1 MLRNMASLHRCINYC
16 SFIWGGQKQKSLS
29 LRIFLLFRLRSHLK
43 DLCFG
48 FHQGFQTPRN
58 NKSTRPCGLV
68 LSSVSRC
75 LEPLMKPSHSV
86 LICYMKHNAS
96 CLIYYLNLLR
106 RYIYMSQRIFAFS
119 VQNWNVVSS
128 LVFADFTGFSRKR
141 YQAIVPVRTSK
152 ISCKFANFYN
162 ARVELISLALF
173 STELKIH

>member
-1 MLRNMASLHRCINYC
+1 MYVELMLRNMASLHRCINYC

-58 NKSTRPCGLV
+58 YKNNRPCSLV

-86 LICYMKHNAS
+86 LICYMKHYVS

-106 RYIYMSQRIFAFS
+106 RYIYTCHSEFLHFRFKTEMWYLHS
-119 VQNWNVVSS
+119 SS
-128 LVFADFTGFSRKR
+128 LILLGSPENDIRR
-141 YQAIVPVRTSK
+141 
-152 ISCKFANFYN
+152 
-162 ARVELISLALF
+162 
-173 STELKIH
+173 